1 MKLGKT
7 ILINTPC
14 QLKKCSN
21 VMFQN
26 LKFTKNLDDKLDDDK
41 LDKKWATKLVYYKN
55 TKVGI

>member
-14 QLKKCSN
+14 QLKKFSN

-26 LKFTKNLDDKLDDDK
+26 LKFTKNLDDKLD
-41 LDKKWATKLVYYKN
+41 KKWATKVFS
-55 TKVGI
+55 